1 MIHPSAEV
9 LTEQIGKETQIWQN
23 VIILKEA
30 KIGNNCNI
38 NCNCF
43 IENKVVIGDN
53 VTIKVGVSIWDNT
66 HIGDNVF
73 IGPNATFTNDMI
85 PRSKVYPSKF
95 LKTIVE
101 NNASIGANSTLI
113 GGNKIGAYSMIGA
126 GSVVTKPVPP
136 FSVWYGNPAKQKGFI
151 TREGVMLGIDLVDKE
166 GNKYKLVNGEPII
179 E

>member
-30 KIGNNCNI
+30 KIGNNCN
-38 NCNCF
+38 CF
-43 IENKVVIGDN
+43 IENKVIIGDN

-126 GSVVTKPVPP
+126 GSVVTKPIPP

-166 GNKYKLVNGEPII
+166 GNKHKLVNGELII

>member
-1 MIHPSAEV
+1 MIHPSADV

-43 IENKVVIGDN
+43 IENKVIIGNN

-66 HIGDNVF
+66 IIEDDVF
-73 IGPNATFTNDMI
+73 IGPNATFANDLI
-85 PRSKVYPSKF
+85 PRSKVYPSTF
-95 LKTIVE
+95 LKLVIE
-101 NNASIGANSTLI
+101 KNASIGANATVI
-113 GGNKIGAYSMIGA
+113 GGNKIGQYSMIGA
-126 GSVVTKPVPP
+126 GSVVTKPIPC
-136 FSVWYGNPAKQKGFI
+136 FSVWYGNPAKQRGFI
-151 TREGVMLGIDLVDKE
+151 TRDGIVLSMDLVDKK
-166 GNKYKLVNGEPII
+166 GKQYKLINGEPII